1 MRRFLSLMNWYYCQ
15 MHNVL
20 DAILETK
27 RSEIIAA
34 KAAIALGALND
45 QISELSD
52 KRDFVEAIQIKHNAK
67 LSSVIA
73 EIKKSQPFPRLAFFV
88 NTLCSLRH
96 KKCISLRH
104 VHAWGYDNKNP
115 DW

>member
-1 MRRFLSLMNWYYCQ
+1 MNWYYCQ

-34 KAAIALGALND
+34 KAAISLGALND

-73 EIKKSQPFPRLAFFV
+73 EIKKASPSKWVIRKDFHPQEIARSYEAGGATAYLFSR
-88 NTLCSLRH
+88 T
-96 KKCISLRH
+96 
-104 VHAWGYDNKNP
+104 
-115 DW
+115 